1 MNNARAVMQLPESIL
16 QTIGRTPIVRLR
28 RVVPPNA
35 ADVLVKL
42 EYHNP
47 TGSYKD
53 RMALGMIE
61 GAERRGA
68 LTSGMRVLEF
78 TGGSTGNSLAFVCAV
93 KGYRFTVVTNDAV
106 AIEKRLAMRAF
117 GAEVIEIKSE
127 GGKLTPDLV
136 GRMRELTATL
146 AAESGT
152 YFTDQ
157 FNNLDALE
165 GYKQLAAELLE
176 QAGGKVDA
184 YCGCVGTGGMIR
196 GVALGFAEAGCRAKV
211 VALEPLESSPMSGG
225 IPGPHTVEGVAPG
238 FIPPHMK
245 EEPYT
250 EARAVPEK
258 DGREMARRLAR
269 EEGIFAGT
277 SSGLNVFAAIQLARE
292 LGPGHTVATVAVD
305 TGNKYLAGTLYSPDN

>member
-1 MNNARAVMQLPESIL
+1 MNAARGVADLPESIL
-16 QTIGRTPIVRLR
+16 QTVGWTPVVRLR

-35 ADVLVKL
+35 AEVIVKL

-53 RMALGMIE
+53 RMALAMIE

-68 LTSGMRVLEF
+68 LQAGMRVLEF

-127 GGKLTPDLV
+127 GGRLTPDLV

-146 AAESGT
+146 AAEPGT

-157 FNNLDALE
+157 FNNLDALD
-165 GYKQLAAELLE
+165 GYRRIAVELLE
-176 QAGGKVDA
+176 QTGGRVDA

-196 GVALGFAEAGCRAKV
+196 GVGLGLAEAGCRAKI
-211 VALEPLESSPMSGG
+211 VALEPRESSPMSGG
-225 IPGPHTVEGVAPG
+225 TPAAHTVEGVAPG
-238 FIPPHMK
+238 FVPPHMK
-245 EEPYT
+245 DKPYS
-250 EARAVPEK
+250 EARAIPEQ
-258 DGREMARRLAR
+258 DGRGMSRRLAR

-277 SSGLNVFAAIQLARE
+277 SSGLNVFAAIQLAQE

-305 TGNKYLAGTLYSPDN
+305 TGNKYLAGDLYRA